1 MRTRSPFPMISV
13 AEATEAIQSRVVPL
27 APIEVGFREA
37 LGYVLAEDVTSPSDF
52 PPAERSAVDGYAVL
66 AQPGPLR
73 LRVLREL
80 TAGQSADLHL
90 DRETT
95 VRIMTGGVLPPG
107 ADAIVMVEDTEEHDR
122 IVSISTSPKPGDN
135 VLGAGIDAHRGQVV
149 LSAWRRIGPAEIGML
164 ATVGKIRVPVYPKP
178 KVAVLATGDEV
189 VEPEEEPPVG
199 YVRDSNRP
207 AVIAAAIEAGCE
219 VVYNGHV
226 EDEPVA
232 LKRAMQDAL
241 AVADVLI
248 TSGGVSMG
256 TRDLIKPLLAELG
269 EIHFG
274 RIAFKP
280 GKPLTFASI
289 EQPGQTPEQ
298 PGQTPGKQPG
308 RNPDQQAGRTA
319 YAFGLP
325 GFPVSSLVTF
335 EVFVRPA
342 LRKLQGFSQVFRP
355 RVTVELGHDF
365 QPDAGRLEYHRA
377 VVRWQD
383 DRLVATST
391 GKQTSSR
398 LITMVGA
405 NALLEIPTGTRPL
418 PAGSRVPALLTGEIV
433 TG

>member
-1 MRTRSPFPMISV
+1 MSVPMRTRSPYPMITV
-13 AEATEAIQSRVVPL
+13 AEATQAIQSRL
-27 APIEVGFREA
+27 APLPPIELSFRDA
-37 LGYVLAEDVTSPSDF
+37 LGFVLAEDVAAPGDL
-52 PPAERSAVDGYAVL
+52 PPAERSAVDGYAVA

-80 TAGQSADLHL
+80 TAGQSADLAL
-90 DRETT
+90 DGQTA

-107 ADAIVMVEDTEEHDR
+107 ADAVVMVEDTEERDS
-122 IVSISTSPKPGDN
+122 VVAISSSPRPGDN
-135 VLGAGIDAHRGQVV
+135 VLATGLDARRGQVV
-149 LSAWRRIGPAEIGML
+149 LEAGKRIGAAEVGML
-164 ATVGKIRVPVYPKP
+164 ATVGRTRVTVHPKP
-178 KVAVLATGDEV
+178 RVAVLATGDEV

-199 YVRDSNRP
+199 YVRDSNRY
-207 AVIAAAIEAGCE
+207 ALIAAATEAGGE
-219 VVYNGHV
+219 VVWSGHAA
-226 EDEPVA
+226 DEPAA
-232 LKRAMQDAL
+232 LERAMRD
-241 AVADVLI
+241 AVAAADALI

-280 GKPLTFASI
+280 GKPLTFATI
-289 EQPGQTPEQ
+289 PRPDGQ
-298 PGQTPGKQPG
+298 
-308 RNPDQQAGRTA
+308 A

-342 LRKLQGFSQVFRP
+342 LRRLQGLTQVFRP
-355 RVTVELGHDF
+355 RVAVELAHEIN
-365 QPDAGRLEYHRA
+365 PDGSRLEYHRA
-377 VVRWQD
+377 VVRWQG

-405 NALLEIPTGTRPL
+405 NALLEIPSGAEPL
-418 PAGSRVPALLTGEIV
+418 PGGARVPALLTGEIV
-433 TG
+433 A

>member
-1 MRTRSPFPMISV
+1 MSMSVPMRTSSPYPMISV
-13 AEATEAIQSRVVPL
+13 AEATREIQTRVKPL
-27 APIEVGFREA
+27 APIERGFRES
-37 LGYVLAEDVTSPSDF
+37 LGYVLAEDVTAPANL
-52 PPAERSAVDGYAVL
+52 PPAERSAVDGYAVV

-80 TAGQSADLHL
+80 TAGQSADLLL
-90 DRETT
+90 DTETA

-107 ADAIVMVEDTEEHDR
+107 ADAVVMVEDTEERDSVVT
-122 IVSISTSPKPGDN
+122 IKTSSRAGDN
-135 VLGAGIDAHRGQVV
+135 VQAAGLDAKQGQVV
-149 LSAWRRIGPAEIGML
+149 LTAGKRIGPAEVGML
-164 ATVGKIRVPVYPKP
+164 ATVGQTRVKVYPKP
-178 KVAVLATGDEV
+178 RVAVLATGDEV

-199 YVRDSNRP
+199 YVRDSNRY

-219 VVYNGHV
+219 VVWSAHTID
-226 EDEPVA
+226 DEA
-232 LKRAMQDAL
+232 KLERAMRDAI

-256 TRDLIKPLLAELG
+256 TRDLIKPLFAGLG

-280 GKPLTFASI
+280 GKPLTFASV
-289 EQPGQTPEQ
+289 Q
-298 PGQTPGKQPG
+298 K
-308 RNPDQQAGRTA
+308 PDGPT
-319 YAFGLP
+319 YLFGLP

-342 LRKLQGFSQVFRP
+342 LRRLQGLAQVHRP
-355 RVTVELGHDF
+355 RILVELAHEI

-405 NALLEIPTGTRPL
+405 NALLEIPSGTESL
-418 PAGSRVPALLTGEIV
+418 AAGSRVPALLTGEIV
-433 TG
+433 AQD